1 VFISENGWMTSEI
14 FVSWFH
20 TFLRHV
26 KERPLLVILDGHK
39 THVSLEVIKYAKDNN
54 VSLLKL
60 PSHLTHQ
67 LQPLDKTCFKA
78 LKSIWDQRL
87 VSYQRENNFRNIGKS
102 ESVDLLCEVWHKGLT
117 EANVCSGFRE
127 TGIFPV
133 DRTKYSRQLLKR
145 NEDTG
150 NDAQQ
155 QHDPVSPPTAGCSF
169 VSPSNGEPGHSSS
182 QRNCCSHVSSGNE
195 AGPSSGLSPT
205 DRLHEVCFNNSK
217 AFLND

>member
-1 VFISENGWMTSEI
+1 MTSEI

-133 DRTKYSRQLLKR
+133 NRTKYSRQLLKR
-145 NEDTG
+145 NEDT
-150 NDAQQ
+150 
-155 QHDPVSPPTAGCSF
+155 SF
-169 VSPSNGEPGHSSS
+169 VLPSNGEPSHSSS

-205 DRLHEVCFNNSK
+205 DRLHEVCFNNNK